1 MIMSYK
7 INYLNCREG
16 VGKASKRPYWMMM
29 VLITIYDGARV
40 TQSYTTN
47 VFLEEEQYTFVKE
60 LNPMQELDVI
70 FLPTSRGVQII
81 QLDIAG

>member
-1 MIMSYK
+1 MGYK
-7 INYLNCREG
+7 VNYLSSLEG
-16 VGKASKRPYWMMM
+16 VGKKSGKKYWMMTALFT
-29 VLITIYDGARV
+29 VNDGARV
-40 TQSYTTN
+40 TQSYTAN
-47 VFLEEEQYTFVKE
+47 VFLDEDQYTFVKE